1 VAAIATI
8 VAPVL
13 GPTLGGY
20 ITDQASWRWIFF
32 LNIPV
37 GVLAVFLVSILV
49 EDPPWEKNKRSR
61 GVDYIGLSLITLGLG
76 ALQIMMD
83 RGEDVG
89 WFESGFIWVTA
100 LIAFTYWNTRRALDA
115 QTDQIIEAEI
125 ERKLPDDFEAQVKQA
140 TLQFYASELRP
151 ISHVGEAIAAIG
163 LPKCVASSGTP
174 EKIRHGLVCAGI
186 YDQLAPH
193 IFSASQVKRGKPAPD
208 LFLFAAER
216 MRTAPARCLVIEDS
230 IPGVTGAV
238 AAGMT
243 VLGFHGGSH
252 CRPGYDDT
260 LRAAGATMTFDDMR
274 QLPGLIAR
282 IGAPAILG

>member
-1 VAAIATI
+1 MQILSGTVDLI
-8 VAPVL
+8 
-13 GPTLGGY
+13 
-20 ITDQASWRWIFF
+20 IFDCD
-32 LNIPV
+32 
-37 GVLAVFLVSILV
+37 GVL
-49 EDPPWEKNKRSR
+49 
-61 GVDYIGLSLITLGLG
+61 VDSEVISC
-76 ALQIMMD
+76 
-83 RGEDVG
+83 
-89 WFESGFIWVTA
+89 
-100 LIAFTYWNTRRALDA
+100 RAHA
-115 QTDQIIEAEI
+115 QTLTRHGYPITADQVLDRFLGVSDREARQIIEAEI

-140 TLQFYASELRP
+140 TLQFYVSELQP